1 MLRGSS
7 ESVTRGKGTAM
18 AMNANGAEGVG
29 EDASAGTPSAAA
41 GTAPSVPAIH
51 TSHLTKR
58 YGKARGIEDVNLT
71 VRQGEIF
78 GFIGPN
84 GAGKSTTIRTL
95 LGLIRKTGGE
105 ASILGL
111 DCERD
116 RTRILEQVGYLPSE
130 VFYYDG
136 MRARDLLK
144 YAASFYRVD
153 CLTRARGL
161 AARLGL
167 DLDQKVEDMSLGN
180 RKKVGIVQG
189 LMHAPRLIILDEP
202 TSGLDPL
209 AQRAFFDLIREEN
222 RRGATVLFSSHI
234 LSEVQRICDRVGII
248 REGRLIA
255 VRSVAEMRRSAVKR
269 VRLGFAAPSDAGAAR
284 HALVSM
290 TGVRSLAMGDGD
302 GDGVAADGALGLAG
316 NGVTGTGAGLAA
328 DAGDTGVTASFLYEG
343 DCNALIAALA
353 GLRLTDVEI
362 MEPTL
367 EEVFMHYYQQDG
379 GAMDADAG
387 TGMGAG
393 RASAA
398 APSSASPATAV
409 PAATPGEPAR

>member
-1 MLRGSS
+1 MGDITPIEASS
-7 ESVTRGKGTAM
+7 DFTRGAHSGR
-18 AMNANGAEGVG
+18 
-29 EDASAGTPSAAA
+29 AADQ
-41 GTAPSVPAIH
+41 SSQVPAIL
-51 TSHLTKR
+51 TRHLTKR
-58 YGKARGIEDVNLT
+58 YGKARGIDDVNLI

-144 YAASFYRVD
+144 YAASFYSVD
-153 CLTRARGL
+153 CSARIREL
-161 AARLGL
+161 SARLGL
-167 DLDQKVEDMSLGN
+167 NLDQKVEDMSLGN

-189 LMHAPRLIILDEP
+189 LMHRPRLIILDEP

-234 LSEVQRICDRVGII
+234 LSEVQRICDRVAII
-248 REGRLIA
+248 REGRIVT
-255 VRSVAEMRRSAVKR
+255 VRSVADLRRSAVKR
-269 VRLGFAAPSDAGAAR
+269 VRLGFASPSDAGAAR
-284 HALVSM
+284 HALASM
-290 TGVRSLAMGDGD
+290 AGVRSLAMDDGTL
-302 GDGVAADGALGLAG
+302 AAS
-316 NGVTGTGAGLAA
+316 GTGAA
-328 DAGDTGVTASFLYEG
+328 ASFLYEG
-343 DCNALIAALA
+343 DCSALIAALS
-353 GLRLTDVEI
+353 GLKLADVEI
-362 MEPTL
+362 AEPTL
-367 EEVFMHYYQQDG
+367 EEVFMHYYQPDG
-379 GAMDADAG
+379 DMADADVGARESAG
-387 TGMGAG
+387 TDANADTPSTAG
-393 RASAA
+393 RASSGAQVA
-398 APSSASPATAV
+398 TARASGVPASTSPASMSLASTV
-409 PAATPGEPAR
+409 LEEPAR